1 MKTKY
6 FDVTDA
12 GVSIKCKLYCGE
24 GHSFPDLVISCHGFG
39 GDKENSAT
47 LKLAETLLPVHKD
60 AAVLAFD
67 WPCHG
72 KDIKPKLDLNDC
84 LHYLEV
90 ILAYGKNVLGAQ
102 RLYSFATS
110 FGGYLTLHR
119 IHEKGNPFEKILLR
133 CPAIYMYQ
141 LTAGSLTEQEQAE
154 LAKKKETLHGRE
166 RKIRITAKFLEQ
178 LRENDITT
186 WDFSHLTEN
195 LLILHGTKD
204 SSVSH
209 DIVEA
214 FADKNGIDFLSIVG
228 GDHIFRE
235 PSKLREVL
243 DYTMEHYFG

>member
-1 MKTKY
+1 MRIKY

-12 GVSIKCKLYCGE
+12 GVTVKCKLYCGE
-24 GHSFPDLVISCHGFG
+24 GHSFSHVVISCHGFG

-84 LHYLEV
+84 LHYLEM
-90 ILAYGKNVLGAQ
+90 IISYGKNVLGAR

-110 FGGYLTLHR
+110 FGGYLTLHY
-119 IHEKGNPFEKILLR
+119 IHERGNPFEKILLR
-133 CPAIYMYQ
+133 CPAVYMYR
-141 LTAGSLTEQEQAE
+141 LIAENLTEQEQAE
-154 LAKKKETLHGRE
+154 LKKKKETLHGRE
-166 RKIRITAKFLEQ
+166 KKIRITAKFLEQ

-186 WDFSHLTEN
+186 GDFSHLTKD

-209 DIVEA
+209 DVVEA
-214 FADKNGIDFLSIVG
+214 FAEKNGIDFLSIVG

-235 PSKLREVL
+235 PSKIREVL

>member
-1 MKTKY
+1 MKIKY

-12 GVSIKCKLYCGE
+12 GVSIKCKLYCGD

-72 KDIKPKLDLNDC
+72 KDIKPKLDLEDC
-84 LHYLEV
+84 LRYLEV
-90 ILAYGKNVLGAQ
+90 ILAYSKNALGAE

-133 CPAIYMYQ
+133 CPAIYMYK

-178 LRENDITT
+178 LKANDITT

-214 FADKNGIDFLSIVG
+214 FAEENGIDFLSIVG

-235 PSKLREVL
+235 PSKIREVL